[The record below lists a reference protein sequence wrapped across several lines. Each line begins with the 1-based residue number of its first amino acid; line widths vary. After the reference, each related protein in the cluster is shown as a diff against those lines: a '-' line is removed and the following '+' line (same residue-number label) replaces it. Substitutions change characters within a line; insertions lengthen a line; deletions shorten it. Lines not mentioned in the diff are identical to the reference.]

1 MVLSSTGRMVKR
13 FKGPAPAPTAASAES
28 GKGVGDVGAA
38 RPGSVPHKVSRR
50 SDGTCVIVK

>member
-1 MVLSSTGRMVKR
+1 MVKR
-13 FKGPAPAPTAASAES
+13 FKGPVPAPTAASAES